1 MLGGVSNQDVF
12 ARTRT
17 FKTNLTKADVG
28 KAVAMV
34 GNNEVGLGTD
44 GATFAGKLVRVE
56 KDGVGTVECFGN
68 VKVPYSGAMVL
79 GKTVVVDGA
88 GKVKDAGTAV
98 NGRGFAS
105 VVDTSATTV
114 EIEL

>member
-1 MLGGVSNQDVF
+1 MLGGVSNQGVF

-17 FKTNLTKADVG
+17 FKTSLSASDVG

-44 GATFAGKLVRVE
+44 GATFVGKLVRVE

-68 VKVPYSGAMVL
+68 VKVPYSGTMAL
-79 GKTVVVDGA
+79 GKPVVVDGA
-88 GKVKDAGTAV
+88 GKVKDAGTGV

-105 VVDTSATTV
+105 VVDSAATTV